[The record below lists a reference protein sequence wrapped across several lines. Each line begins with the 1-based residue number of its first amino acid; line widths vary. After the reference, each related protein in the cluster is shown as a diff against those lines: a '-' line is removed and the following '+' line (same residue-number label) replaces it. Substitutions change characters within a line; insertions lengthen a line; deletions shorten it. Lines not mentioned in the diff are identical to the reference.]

1 MNLKCD
7 TNLMR
12 DLITSLDSTRLGFFK
27 SILDEAEIACFI
39 RNETTAQLTNIFI
52 GPLQPTLCLV
62 NDADFEQA
70 SALLQPHQS
79 AEVSSSAEWLCP
91 ACKESNPASFEV
103 CWKCQAAKPE

>member
-1 MNLKCD
+1 
-7 TNLMR
+7 MR

-62 NDADFEQA
+62 EDADFDQA
-70 SALLQPHQS
+70 SALLRPHQT
-79 AEVSSSAEWLCP
+79 EGISSSEEWLCT

-103 CWKCQAAKPE
+103 CWKCQAVKNE

>member
-1 MNLKCD
+1 
-7 TNLMR
+7 MR

-62 NDADFEQA
+62 EDADFDQA
-70 SALLQPHQS
+70 SALLRPHQT
-79 AEVSSSAEWLCP
+79 EGISSSEEWLCN

-103 CWKCQAAKPE
+103 CWKCQAVKNE

>member
-1 MNLKCD
+1 
-7 TNLMR
+7 MR

-27 SILDEAEIACFI
+27 SILEEADIACFI

-62 NDADFEQA
+62 DDADFEQA
-70 SALLQPHQS
+70 SALLLPHQS
-79 AEVSSSAEWLCP
+79 EGSCTAEEWLCP

-103 CWKCQAAKPE
+103 CWKCQAVKNE

>member
-1 MNLKCD
+1 
-7 TNLMR
+7 MR

-62 NDADFEQA
+62 DEADFEKA
-70 SALLQPHQS
+70 SALLRPHQEGG
-79 AEVSSSAEWLCP
+79 ASSAEEWVCTV
-91 ACKESNPASFEV
+91 CKESNPVSFEV
-103 CWKCQAAKPE
+103 CWRCQTAKLE